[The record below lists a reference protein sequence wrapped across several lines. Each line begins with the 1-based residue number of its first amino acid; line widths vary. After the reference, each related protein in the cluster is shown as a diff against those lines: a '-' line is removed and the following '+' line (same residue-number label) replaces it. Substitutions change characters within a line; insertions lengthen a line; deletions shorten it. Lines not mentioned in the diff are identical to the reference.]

1 MQQYF
6 DAQRR
11 YTLVHDRRF
20 CAKKNHLHF
29 DNVDLH
35 EIAAHYPSPL
45 FIYSASEIHRNIE
58 EIRDA
63 FKDHPNT
70 KICYAMKACSLL
82 EILRS
87 IRDAGICVD
96 ANSANEIRRCL
107 AVGFKGSDIV
117 YNGVVKRTEELEFA
131 IQQKLHAI
139 NVDSEYEL
147 EQIDAISRRLKIETR
162 VCIRVEPNVK
172 ASTHEGLITAYRAKS
187 GVDLA
192 EAKRICFKAMHMPF
206 VKLCGLHMHVGD
218 QVPNAQPFRDATR
231 VLVNSAREIEQ
242 ESAFK
247 FEMINVGGGIPTP
260 YRYQQD
266 QGNGGPENMQPQIGA
281 REFAQAIISEVHQWR
296 RDVEICIEPGRKI
309 VGSAAVMLTR
319 IESKKHKTL
328 LSEDGKMEGEVDWRM
343 LNAGFNHMPDYK
355 DWYFYVYNAS
365 RVDELHDQPVRL
377 GGPLCDGGD
386 YFRHGPAG
394 ENYLIPAQSDVGDVL
409 AFLDVG
415 AYQLENQTVYNGHPR
430 AAVAFI
436 DHFHQIR
443 LIRRQETFEEMLS
456 LELDANDFPK
466 VCIK

>member
-1 MQQYF
+1 MHQYF
-6 DAQRR
+6 DMQRR
-11 YTLVHDRRF
+11 HTLANDRRF

-29 DNVDLH
+29 ENIDLH

-45 FIYSASEIHRNIE
+45 FIYSVPEIHRNIE
-58 EIRDA
+58 EIRAA
-63 FKDHPNT
+63 FKGHPNT

-87 IRDAGICVD
+87 VREAGICVD
-96 ANSANEIRRCL
+96 ANSANEIKRCL
-107 AVGFKGSDIV
+107 AVGFKGADIV

-131 IQQKLHAI
+131 ILKKLHAI

-147 EQIDAISRRLKIETR
+147 EQIDAISSRLRIEAR

-192 EAKRICFKAMHMPF
+192 EARRICFKAHQMPF

-218 QVPNAQPFRDATR
+218 QVPDAEPFRDATR
-231 VLVNSAREIEQ
+231 VLVNIAREIEQ
-242 ESAFK
+242 ESAIK

-260 YRYQQD
+260 YHYLQD
-266 QGNGGPENMQPQIGA
+266 RGNGGPENMRPQIGA
-281 REFAQAIISEVHQWR
+281 HEFAEAIISEVHQWR
-296 RDVEICIEPGRKI
+296 SDIEICIEPGRKI

-328 LSEDGKMEGEVDWRM
+328 LSEDGRVEGEVDWRM
-343 LNAGFNHMPDYK
+343 LNAGFNHIPDYK

-365 RVDELHDQPVRL
+365 RAEEAHDQVVRL

-386 YFRHGPAG
+386 YFRHGPMG
-394 ENYLIPAQSDVGDVL
+394 EHYLIPNKSDVGDVL
-409 AFLDVG
+409 VFLDVG

-430 AAVAFI
+430 AAVALI
-436 DHFHQIR
+436 DYFHQIR

-456 LELDANDFPK
+456 LEVDLVRP
-466 VCIK
+466 